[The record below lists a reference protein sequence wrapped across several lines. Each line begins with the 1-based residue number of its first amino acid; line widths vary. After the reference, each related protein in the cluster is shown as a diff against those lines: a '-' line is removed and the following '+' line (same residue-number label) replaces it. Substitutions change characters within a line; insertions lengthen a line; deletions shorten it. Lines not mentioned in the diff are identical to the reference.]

1 MVCRPIVELT
11 SWREMMAW
19 NEPGGNNNDPWKNKG
34 GRDQGPPDLDEVFK
48 NLMNKFGKF
57 GGGGSS
63 GSSGGKS
70 LGGIGMAVIFGILII
85 GWVFSGFYTIREA
98 ERGVVL
104 RFGEFSHFV
113 DPGLRWKPTFIDTV
127 KPVDVQ
133 TIRSMPSSGSM
144 LTEDEN
150 VVRVEMEVQ
159 YRILEPYKYSF
170 SVTSPEESLSQA
182 FDSAIR
188 YVVGH
193 SKMDDVLTSGRE
205 VARQSVRDELTGII
219 ESYDMGI
226 AVLDMNFKDARPPE
240 EVKEAFD
247 DAIAAQED
255 EQRFINEAEAYSRE
269 LEPRARGQVNRMAQ
283 EAQAYKERVTLEA
296 QGAIAR
302 FEELLP
308 QYIAAPEVTRSRIYL
323 ETMEEV
329 YGNTSKILVDTEG
342 TGNMMYLPL
351 DKILGN
357 QSGPTI
363 PANIRSTLEGLRNQD
378 ADPQPVSSNS
388 RNNRNNGVRSGR
400 N

>member
-1 MVCRPIVELT
+1 
-11 SWREMMAW
+11 MAW

-57 GGGGSS
+57 GGGGSD

-70 LGGIGMAVIFGILII
+70 LGGIGIAVILGILVI

-113 DPGLRWKPTFIDTV
+113 DPGLRWKPTFVDSV

-170 SVTSPEESLSQA
+170 AVTSPEESLSQA

-193 SKMDDVLTSGRE
+193 SKMDDVLTGGRE
-205 VARQSVRDELTGII
+205 AARQAVRDELTGII

-226 AVLDMNFKDARPPE
+226 SVVDMNFKDARPPE

-269 LEPRARGQVNRMAQ
+269 IEPRARGQVNRMAQ

-296 QGAIAR
+296 QGEIAR

-308 QYIAAPEVTRSRIYL
+308 QYQAAPEVTRTRIYL
-323 ETMEEV
+323 ESMEEV
-329 YGNTSKILVDTEG
+329 YGNTSKILVDTKG

-351 DKILGN
+351 EKILSN
-357 QSGPTI
+357 QSGPTV

-378 ADPQPVSSNS
+378 ADQEPVSSNS
-388 RNNRNNGVRSGR
+388 RTSRTTGVRSGR

>member
-1 MVCRPIVELT
+1 
-11 SWREMMAW
+11 MMAW

-57 GGGGSS
+57 GGGSG

-70 LGGIGMAVIFGILII
+70 LGGIGVAVILGILVI

-113 DPGLRWKPTFIDTV
+113 DPGLRWKPTFVDSV

-170 SVTSPEESLSQA
+170 AVTSPEESLTQA

-226 AVLDMNFKDARPPE
+226 AVIDMNFKDARPPE

-255 EQRFINEAEAYSRE
+255 QQRYINEAEAYSRE

-308 QYIAAPEVTRSRIYL
+308 QYTAAPEVTRSRIYL

-329 YGNTSKILVDTEG
+329 YGNTSKILVDTQG

-351 DKILGN
+351 DKILGS
-357 QSGPTI
+357 QSGPSI
-363 PANIRSTLEGLRNQD
+363 PANIRSTLEGLRNQE
-378 ADPQPVSSNS
+378 ADPKPVNTNTNTNTRNS
-388 RNNRNNGVRSGR
+388 IRSGR

>member
-1 MVCRPIVELT
+1 
-11 SWREMMAW
+11 MAW

-57 GGGGSS
+57 GGGGNG

-70 LGGIGMAVIFGILII
+70 LGGIGMAVIFGILLIV
-85 GWVFSGFYTIREA
+85 WVFSGFYTIREA

-113 DPGLRWKPTFIDTV
+113 DPGLRWKPTFVDTV

-170 SVTSPEESLSQA
+170 AVTSPEESLSQA

-329 YGNTSKILVDTEG
+329 YSNTSKILVDTEG

-378 ADPQPVSSNS
+378 PDPQPVTSNS
-388 RNNRNNGVRSGR
+388 RNSRSNGVRSGR

>member
-1 MVCRPIVELT
+1 
-11 SWREMMAW
+11 MAW
-19 NEPGGNNNDPWKNKG
+19 NEPGGNNNDPWKNRG

-48 NLMNKFGKF
+48 NILNKFGKF
-57 GGGGSS
+57 GGGKGGSS
-63 GSSGGKS
+63 NGKGFG
-70 LGGIGMAVIFGILII
+70 LGLGLVIGLLVIVWFI
-85 GWVFSGFYTIREA
+85 SGFYTIREA

-113 DPGLRWKPTFIDTV
+113 EPGLRWKPTFVDSV
-127 KPVDVQ
+127 LPVDVQ
-133 TIRSMPSSGSM
+133 TVRSLPSSGSM

-170 SVTSPEESLSQA
+170 SVTSPETSLSQA

-205 VARQSVRDELTGII
+205 VARQNVREELQAIL
-219 ESYDMGI
+219 EPYDMGI
-226 AVLDMNFKDARPPE
+226 SIVDMNFKDARPPE
-240 EVKEAFD
+240 EVKAAFD

-269 LEPRARGQVNRMAQ
+269 IEPRARGQVNRMAE
-283 EAQAYKERVTLEA
+283 EAQAYKEQAILQA
-296 QGAIAR
+296 QGEVAR

-308 QYIAAPEVTRSRIYL
+308 QYQAAPEVTRSRIYL
-323 ETMEEV
+323 ETLEEV
-329 YGNTSKILVDTEG
+329 YSKTSKIMVDTKG
-342 TGNMMYLPL
+342 SGNMLYLPL
-351 DKILGN
+351 DKILERQN
-357 QSGPTI
+357 SSTTPST
-363 PANIRSTLEGLRNQD
+363 NRRTLEGLRNQD
-378 ADPQPVSSNS
+378 PVSNVGSQD
-388 RNNRNNGVRSGR
+388 NGIRSGISRSGR

>member
-1 MVCRPIVELT
+1 
-11 SWREMMAW
+11 MAW

-57 GGGGSS
+57 GGGGNS
-63 GSSGGKS
+63 GSSGGKN
-70 LGGIGMAVIFGILII
+70 LGGIGTAVIVGILVI

-113 DPGLRWKPTFIDTV
+113 DPGLRWKPTFVDTV

-170 SVTSPEESLSQA
+170 AVTSPEESLSQA

-205 VARQSVRDELTGII
+205 AARQSVRDELTGII

-269 LEPRARGQVNRMAQ
+269 LEPRARGQVNRMGQ

-308 QYIAAPEVTRSRIYL
+308 QYTSAPEVTRSRIYL
-323 ETMEEV
+323 ETMEQV
-329 YGNTSKILVDTEG
+329 YANTSKILVDTQG

-357 QSGPTI
+357 QSGPI
-363 PANIRSTLEGLRNQD
+363 VPANIRSTLEGLRNQEGD
-378 ADPQPVSSNS
+378 TQPVSSNS
-388 RNNRNNGVRSGR
+388 RNSRNNGVRSGR

>member
-1 MVCRPIVELT
+1 
-11 SWREMMAW
+11 MAW

-34 GRDQGPPDLDEVFK
+34 GKDQGPPDLDEVFK
-48 NLMNKFGKF
+48 NIMNKFGKF
-57 GGGGSS
+57 GGGKGGS
-63 GSSGGKS
+63 SSGGKS
-70 LGGIGMAVIFGILII
+70 FGGIGLSVILGIIVAV
-85 GWVFSGFYTIREA
+85 WVLSGFYTIREA

-113 DPGLRWKPTFIDTV
+113 EPGLRWKPTFVDSV
-127 KPVDVQ
+127 VPVDVQ
-133 TIRSMPSSGSM
+133 TVRSMASSGSM
-144 LTEDEN
+144 LTQDEN

-170 SVTSPEESLSQA
+170 AVTSPEESLSQA

-205 VARQSVRDELTGII
+205 VARQNVRDELQTII
-219 ESYDMGI
+219 ESYDMGLAI
-226 AVLDMNFKDARPPE
+226 VDMNFKDARPPE
-240 EVKEAFD
+240 EVKAAFD

-255 EQRFINEAEAYSRE
+255 EQRFINEADAYARE
-269 LEPRARGQVNRMAQ
+269 IEPRARGQVNRMAQ
-283 EAQAYKERVTLEA
+283 EAQAYKERVSLEA
-296 QGAIAR
+296 QGEIAR

-308 QYIAAPEVTRSRIYL
+308 QYKAAPEVTRSRIYIETL
-323 ETMEEV
+323 EDV
-329 YGNTSKILVDTEG
+329 YSNTSKILVDTQG

-351 DKILGN
+351 DKILER
-357 QSGPTI
+357 QSGTNV

-378 ADPQPVSSNS
+378 NDSTIDNSTVTSRSNS
-388 RNNRNNGVRSGR
+388 RTGR